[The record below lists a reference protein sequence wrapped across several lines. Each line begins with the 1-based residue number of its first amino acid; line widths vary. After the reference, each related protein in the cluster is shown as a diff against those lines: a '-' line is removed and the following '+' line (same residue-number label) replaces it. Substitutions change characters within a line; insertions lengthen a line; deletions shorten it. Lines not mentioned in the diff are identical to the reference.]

1 VEWLDPLALARWQ
14 FGLTTLYHFLFV
26 PLTLGMSLVVA
37 IFQTVWYRT
46 GDVKWLHLTRFF
58 GKIFL
63 INFAMGVV
71 TGIVQEFQFGMNWS
85 AYSRFVGDVF
95 GAPLAFEGLLAFFL
109 EATFIGLWIFG
120 WDKLPRLAHLASIW
134 MATLGA
140 TFSAYF
146 IIAANAFMQN
156 PVGYQM
162 AADGHRAELVD
173 FWAMLTNPVA
183 LAAFPHTIFSGWM
196 FAAMIVASISA
207 WHLARGRNIEMMR
220 TTLRFG
226 LWSAIVSFVLVAV
239 AGDQLSLVMVATQ
252 PMKMAAAEATFNT
265 VCGQDASFS
274 IFTLGTPDGTSE
286 LFSIRV
292 PFLLSILSTHSLDG
306 CVEGI
311 NDLNT
316 MYSQQMFPQFADQ
329 VDGNF
334 APVLW
339 VTYWAF
345 RWMIALGGLTAL
357 ISAVGLWVTRKKA
370 TRPVAPWMWRVAI
383 WAAPLPMLASLVGWL
398 FTEMGRQPWIVFG
411 LMLTQDGVSPSV
423 PGWSVLVSLIAFTVT
438 YASLAVVEFGL
449 IKKYAQKGPDPLP
462 DPNAPR
468 EPDTVENTPT
478 TVY

>member
-207 WHLARGRNIEMMR
+207 WHLARGRNVEMMR